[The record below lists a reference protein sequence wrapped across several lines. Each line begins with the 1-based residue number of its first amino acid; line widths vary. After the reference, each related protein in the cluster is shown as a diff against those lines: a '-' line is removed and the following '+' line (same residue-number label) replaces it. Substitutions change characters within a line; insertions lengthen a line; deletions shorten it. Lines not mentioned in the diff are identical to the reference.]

1 MRIKRKLTEDETDAL
16 ANEIVKLV
24 ESKIKPFRNHTVQ
37 RNIRSKIV
45 EQLSSK
51 LENTTSLSLLCEIR
65 KSEDCISPRIVI
77 PLSPQPQNEIVEER
91 NQMKD
96 SILKSLLVETKN
108 LISYLYL
115 RAVFVEGLS
124 IKNINSLKYVA
135 WDKTNEERKEQA
147 LFGRKAIP
155 SAY

>member
-1 MRIKRKLTEDETDAL
+1 MNNLESSCPHESQLKMMRIKRKLTEDETDAL

-77 PLSPQPQNEIVEER
+77 PSSPQPQNEIVEER
-91 NQMKD
+91 NRMKD

-115 RAVFVEGLS
+115 RAVLVEGLS

-135 WDKTNEERKEQA
+135 
-147 LFGRKAIP
+147 
-155 SAY
+155 